1 MRILCFLLACAILG
15 SGQIE
20 DLLQKATDLSRTGD
34 QHAAEALARKAVN
47 TAPDSAQALALLGV
61 ILTRQDKREEANSY
75 FERALAIDGR
85 LTAARFN
92 LALNQ
97 FHLGR
102 LDAAAANLNVVLEQQ
117 PNHGPAILLLGTV
130 TERLQDCV
138 RAVALLGSVPHLLR
152 QQPDAVVAL
161 ARCQY
166 SADRREDARSTLELL
181 PSHPAGADAMLPGV
195 LTALGARDIDM
206 ADTLLKA
213 IRATGRESP
222 RITYTA
228 ALVDYNA
235 ERFASTQSNLEQ
247 MIERGIRTADVLD
260 LLAWAHHRQQH
271 GAEAIKAMKESIA
284 TDPQNGVRYARLA
297 QILLERNSYPEAFEA
312 AKQAV
317 ELSAGSSLPYKVRGD
332 AETALGLLKHAHASY
347 TRAVSL
353 NPRDTEALLMLATAE
368 HRLWRY
374 AEARSS
380 FQKGLKLAPRDAR
393 FYLGLARVLL
403 DPSATNDVSAKSK
416 AVHLLET
423 ALTLEPSLSDAHYEL
438 GSYLLRAGDTAAA
451 VPRLESAAKLA
462 PSSSFVR
469 LALANAYRTLGR
481 TEDAAEQLKL
491 FKSAQASAASSAIQT
506 QH

>member
-1 MRILCFLLACAILG
+1 MRILPFLLACALLC
-15 SGQIE
+15 SGEID
-20 DLLQKATDLSRTGD
+20 DLLRKATELSRTGD
-34 QHAAEALARKAVN
+34 QQAAEALVREAIK
-47 TAPDSAQALALLGV
+47 TAPASAPALALMGV
-61 ILTRQDKREEANSY
+61 VLMRQDKRDEANSY

-85 LTAARFN
+85 LIAARFN

-102 LDAAAANLNVVLEQQ
+102 LDAAATALNMVLEEQ
-117 PNHGPAILLLGTV
+117 PHHGPATLLLGTV
-130 TERLQDCV
+130 TERLHDCA
-138 RAVALLGSVPHLLR
+138 RATALFGSVPHLLP
-152 QQPDAVVAL
+152 QQPDAVNAL

-166 SADRREDARSTLELL
+166 AANRRDQARSTLELL
-181 PSHPAGADAMLPGV
+181 RVHPAGADAMLPGV

-206 ADTLLKA
+206 ADTLLRA

-247 MIERGIRTADVLD
+247 MIERGVRNADVLD

-284 TDPQNGVRYARLA
+284 TDPKNGVRYARLA
-297 QILLERNSYPEAFEA
+297 QILLERNSYVDAFEA

-347 TRAVSL
+347 ARAVSL

-374 AEARSS
+374 ADARSS

-403 DPSATNDVSAKSK
+403 DPSATADVSAKST

-438 GSYLLRAGDTAAA
+438 GIYLLRAGDTAAA
-451 VPRLESAAKLA
+451 VSHLESAAKLA

-491 FKSAQASAASSAIQT
+491 FKSAQASAGSSAIQP
-506 QH
+506 QR